1 MTEAIWGDGM
11 KAEAIEWK
19 MSAALKNVPR
29 GESDLAEVTSLERAV
44 RAWSGLDVE
53 HRVHAVLT
61 TERPVHLEG
70 VSTAIFTGDAIG
82 ELVRLLPS
90 P

>member
-53 HRVHAVLT
+53 HRVHAVLIPRGAGADSVEDSKSRENLILS
-61 TERPVHLEG
+61 ER
-70 VSTAIFTGDAIG
+70 
-82 ELVRLLPS
+82 
-90 P
+90 